1 MLYKELRTGQLV
13 YELSSSDYSRNTTNF
28 YIVLGINF
36 NSEIQRHLY
45 VTGRISSKVLLYK
58 ICSISVESGL
68 DLKEKSVKDFL
79 RYQMMVALNKP
90 MNQESLY
97 GIYLTNLET
106 VAIRPKAED
115 TKLFLTK
122 SRMVSKTIEKLTV
135 NCQYVENI
143 IPVIDKILLQRASI
157 LKRTNEPRNVVTE
170 LKKYQLYYHKS
181 ADIYYIC
188 LNETGTGYLG
198 LYNRNGANILAFLL
212 LIEREKYN
220 YIDAIRKNHLIL
232 SDMKAALEDTNFN
245 LYDIECNRK
254 LLKDLE
260 KVCN

>member
-36 NSEIQRHLY
+36 NSEIRRQLY
-45 VTGRISSKVLLYK
+45 ATGKISSKVLLYK
-58 ICSISVESGL
+58 ICSISVDSVL

-79 RYQMMVALNKP
+79 RYQMMVTLNKP
-90 MNQESLY
+90 MNHESLY

-122 SRMVSKTIEKLTV
+122 SRLVSKIIEKLTV
-135 NCQYVENI
+135 SGQYVEDI

-188 LNETGTGYLG
+188 LNETGTRYLG
-198 LYNRNGANILAFLL
+198 LYNRNGANILTFLL
-212 LIEREKYN
+212 LKESEKYN
-220 YIDAIRKNHLIL
+220 YIGAIRKNYLIL
-232 SDMKAALEDTNFN
+232 SDMKAELEDTNFN

-254 LLKDLE
+254 LLEDLE